1 MAQAHAEMDKE
12 KAKALETLAQL
23 SMQEGTNVE
32 SASHATTNRVRD
44 KVMKQVC
51 LGSYGRDVMP

>member
-32 SASHATTNRVRD
+32 SASHAATNRVRD

-51 LGSYGRDVMP
+51 L